1 MAAACDPQ
9 SSPPAF
15 DRVQPDLF
23 STPGAQPNAWADFDR
38 DGDLDLAIANN
49 HETGGTHHL
58 YRNLLSADE
67 AARSLQVAATDREGW
82 TVVPGAE
89 VQLLDHDGGR
99 ILGTRVVDSGGG
111 YCSQGATPAHF
122 GIPPGV
128 ERVDVRVTYVVGGR
142 RATVVREGVLPSE
155 YQGRWLI
162 VRQGEE

>member
-9 SSPPAF
+9 SAPPTF
-15 DRVQPDLF
+15 ERVQPDLF
-23 STPGAQPNAWADFDR
+23 VTSYLSGIAEVEDHLFMNRGDGRFFNALPAGR
-38 DGDLDLAIANN
+38 
-49 HETGGTHHL
+49 
-58 YRNLLSADE
+58 
-67 AARSLQVAATDREGW
+67 

-142 RATVVREGVLPSE
+142 RATVVREGVLPSD